1 MHNGGPAF
9 PKIVTA
15 RSRWEDNREY
25 DMEGRDGMS
34 LRDYFAAAAL
44 TGILANQQQLQNMDA
59 FNETPAAR
67 AYEIADDMLAAREAN
82 DEH

>member
-9 PKIVTA
+9 PRAETA
-15 RSRWEDNREY
+15 RSSDIDKREY
-25 DMEGRDGMS
+25 AIEGTNGVS
-34 LRDYFAAAAL
+34 IRDYFAAAAL